1 MTRLIWD
8 AEAHEF
14 VEPHAF
20 YRKKY
25 SNVQRS
31 GLPRPM
37 LIADTTGEFL
47 SHVDGKTYS
56 SKHAYRESLREHNR
70 IHGTELVEVGNDTSY
85 VTQDLPDASDMT
97 GDPAKDVAQAWEQLS

>member
-14 VEPHAF
+14 VEPDKF
-20 YRKKY
+20 YRKKF

-37 LIADTTGEFL
+37 LIADTTTEFV
-47 SHVDGKTYS
+47 SQVDGKTYA
-56 SKHAYRESLREHNR
+56 SKTAYRESLKEHNR
-70 IHGTELVEVGNDTSY
+70 TFGTELVEVGNDTSY
-85 VTQDLPDASDMT
+85 VMRDMPDASEMS
-97 GDPAKDVAQAWEQLS
+97 GDPAKDIAEAWDQLS